1 MLRNAYMR
9 MRNASKN
16 RFAMTGRVRPRGLG
30 AGRTRMFLTIFLL
43 KIIKTEPGL
52 GATRRLK
59 TGKPP
64 PSDVTIKP

>member
-1 MLRNAYMR
+1 

-16 RFAMTGRVRPRGLG
+16 RFPMTGCVRPRGIG
-30 AGRTRMFLTIFLL
+30 AGHTIMFLTIFLL
-43 KIIKTEPGL
+43 RIIKTEPGL

-64 PSDVTIKP
+64 PQ